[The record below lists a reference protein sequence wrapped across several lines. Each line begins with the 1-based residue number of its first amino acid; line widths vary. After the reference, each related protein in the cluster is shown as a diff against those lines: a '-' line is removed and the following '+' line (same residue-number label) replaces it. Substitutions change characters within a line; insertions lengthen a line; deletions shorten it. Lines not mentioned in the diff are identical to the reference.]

1 MYLQEILYI
10 HLSIYMNYQQA
21 TRWKNEAGGRLLAA
35 LAGRLSEL
43 AIQWANFLQ

>member
-21 TRWKNEAGGRLLAA
+21 TRWKKRGWWAIAGCISRSFI
-35 LAGRLSEL
+35 RTCYTM
-43 AIQWANFLQ
+43 